1 MTKGTEVVPDAAP
14 ISIWRVPLAALS
26 EQEGGGS
33 PALTF
38 TVLPPGPLSVP
49 ETQVL
54 LHPVAPSTQK
64 DSRSRVEAVR
74 ERWEWPCR
82 SIRENPGEIMV
93 RRRRPVKLQ
102 FAAGTREAPK
112 ACKQGREMR

>member
-14 ISIWRVPLAALS
+14 ISICRVPVAVLS
-26 EQEGGGS
+26 EHEGGGS

-54 LHPVAPSTQK
+54 LHPVAPRTQK
-64 DSRSRVEAVR
+64 DSRSRADAAR
-74 ERWEWPCR
+74 ERWELPCT
-82 SIRENPGEIMV
+82 SIRENPGKIMV
-93 RRRRPVKLQ
+93 RR
-102 FAAGTREAPK
+102 
-112 ACKQGREMR
+112 